1 VVLLRNFLNM
11 FNIPELRK
19 KILFTLGILV
29 IYRLGNHIPVIG
41 VDIDKLL
48 QMMSQSSGL
57 SGFFSYLDLFSGG
70 NLRQCT
76 IFALGISP
84 YITASIMMQFLGM
97 SIPTLEQLSKEG
109 DYGRRILNQYTR
121 YLTVFVAMIQS
132 TGFVFLLERYGL
144 VIDPWI
150 GSRILFVISIT
161 VGTMFVVW
169 LGEQI
174 SLFGIGNGSSMIIFA
189 GIVARFPEDIIKILG
204 AIQEGYLDIMVGVL
218 LFVIVLAMAAAIVFL
233 EKGDRK
239 IPVQYS
245 RRVIGNKI
253 YGGQST
259 YIPFKINPAGVMP
272 VILASAMLNIPMFS
286 LTMLAAKWSFFKPI
300 AESLIPGG
308 FFYSI
313 LDFVLIVGFSFIY
326 TALVFNPE
334 ELADNIK
341 KGGGF
346 IPGIRPGKQTADFF
360 SYILTRIG
368 LVGAIYLA
376 ALALIPNII
385 HWFLAMPFYLSGI
398 LSGTALLIVVGV
410 ANETAAQIESYLIEH
425 RYEGFLSSGR
435 LRGRGAR

>member
-1 VVLLRNFLNM
+1 MVLLRNFLNM

-19 KILFTLGILV
+19 KIIFTLGVLV

-48 QMMSQSSGL
+48 QMMSQSTGL
-57 SGFFSYLDLFSGG
+57 SGFFSYIDLFSGG

-109 DYGRRILNQYTR
+109 EYGRRILNQYTR
-121 YLTVFVAMIQS
+121 YLTVFVAMVQS

-144 VIDPWI
+144 VIDPGI

-161 VGTMFVVW
+161 VGTMFVMW

-189 GIVARFPEDIIKILG
+189 GIVARFPEDIIKVLG
-204 AIQEGYLDIMVGVL
+204 GIQEGYLDPMIGIL
-218 LFVIVLAMAAAIVFL
+218 IFVIVLAMAAAIVFL

-245 RRVIGNKI
+245 RRVIGNKV

-272 VILASAMLNIPMFS
+272 VILASAMLNIPMFT
-286 LTMLAAKWSFFKPI
+286 LGILAAKWAFFKPMV
-300 AESLIPGG
+300 ESLTPGG
-308 FFYSI
+308 FAYSI
-313 LDFVLIVGFSFIY
+313 LDFVLIIGFSFVY

-368 LVGAIYLA
+368 LVGAFYLA

-385 HWFLAMPFYLSGI
+385 HWMLAMPFYLSGI

-425 RYEGFLSSGR
+425 RYEGFLASGR

>member
-1 VVLLRNFLNM
+1 MVLLRNFLNM

-48 QMMSQSSGL
+48 QMMSQSAGL

-121 YLTVFVAMIQS
+121 YLTVFVAMVQS

-161 VGTMFVVW
+161 VGTMFVMW

-286 LTMLAAKWSFFKPI
+286 LTMLAAKWSFFKPFV
-300 AESLIPGG
+300 ESLTPGG

-313 LDFVLIVGFSFIY
+313 LDFVLIVGFSFVY

-341 KGGGF
+341 KSGGF

-360 SYILTRIG
+360 SYVLTRIG

-376 ALALIPNII
+376 GLALIPNII

-425 RYEGFLSSGR
+425 RYEGFLTSGR